1 MPLIDGLLSIPGAF
15 ARVLGTVFYTFFVTV
30 PYTVASALG
39 SGFITLWTAALTAL
53 SALASLPGIIVRG
66 AISFFSAGF
75 NLFSAAFSTV
85 AAVVTPYAVLALNS
99 IASAFNSYITYMNA
113 FNASLANF
121 FAPVA
126 NFFAPLLARAPWLA
140 TVARFFQPL
149 ARLAPVFNVLQG
161 VLLLASVPYVTA
173 AGAGLVVAAYSTVAR
188 FFSNLGVITSDYF
201 FEDEE
206 LPSVSHQF
214 RENSVL
220 VAVVTS
226 PFVALARAAL
236 VIAGATIF
244 NAFDSLSIGKQ
255 AFSAT
260 YQATLDLPIFQV
272 MRSAWKGHRSRLKTP
287 VSDAEIRWM
296 RDDISVLN
304 AYFGKQET
312 RTRRGTKIAFSA
324 LDDLAD
330 LKGLIGFVPA
340 RYNHST
346 RRATPAMATK
356 IDQITREIA
365 DLKQQNSA
373 DTAAI
378 KQELRAKLEAAVS
391 EIKTLGKFANDLA
404 GDDKNQRD
412 NLDCLADAFAG
423 LLNLL
428 NDDAHF
434 NDVEVAFAAGDS
446 ETAPEVKTV
455 AVFTPQA
462 RQALKASHAR
472 FINPWYGIDAEAEEE
487 QVATANAG
495 ADVDS
500 SAVRT
505 SSSLSNT
512 PT

>member
-1 MPLIDGLLSIPGAF
+1 MPIIDGLLSIPGAF

-39 SGFITLWTAALTAL
+39 SGFITIWTAASTAL
-53 SALASLPGIIVRG
+53 SALAPLPGIIFRG

-85 AAVVTPYAVLALNS
+85 AAVVTPYVVLALNS

-113 FNASLANF
+113 FNAGL
-121 FAPVA
+121 A

-140 TVARFFQPL
+140 SVARFFQPL

-188 FFSNLGVITSDYF
+188 FFSNLVVVTSDYF
-201 FEDEE
+201 FEDKD
-206 LPSVSHQF
+206 LPSVSNQF

-226 PFVALARAAL
+226 PVVALARVAF
-236 VIAGATIF
+236 VVAGATIF
-244 NAFDSLSIGKQ
+244 NAFDSLSTGKQ
-255 AFSAT
+255 AFRAT
-260 YQATLDLPIFQV
+260 YQATLDLPVFQV
-272 MRSAWKGHRSRLKTP
+272 MRSAWKGYRSRLKTP

-378 KQELRAKLEAAVS
+378 KQELRAKLEAAVT
-391 EIKTLGKFANDLA
+391 EIKALGRLAEDLEGKLNA
-404 GDDKNQRD
+404 SELNQRD
-412 NLDCLADAFAG
+412 NLTYLGDAFAG

-428 NDDAHF
+428 NDDTSFDA
-434 NDVEVAFAAGDS
+434 VEVVYPAEDS
-446 ETAPEVKTV
+446 EAAPEVKTFP
-455 AVFTPQA
+455 VFTPQA
-462 RQALKASHAR
+462 RQTLRASHSR
-472 FINPWYGIDAEAEEE
+472 FINGWYGIDAEAEQDQE
-487 QVATANAG
+487 QAATAG

-505 SSSLSNT
+505 SPSLSNT